1 MIGRRHFL
9 GGACAAGAAVI
20 VAACTGGAKKGGTL
34 TVGAPT
40 TGAPPASG
48 AGVPA
53 TSVAPATTRP
63 SGPATFVTHGPA
75 TSTSVALTF
84 HTAGDPAI
92 TEDILTDAARLGAKL
107 TFFVVGT
114 WAQANPG
121 TLKRIIDGGH
131 ELGNHTWSHINLPQL
146 GPEAMLSEINRCSDI
161 LTQLSGSPSK
171 WFRPSQTDVPSAAI
185 LAQAG
190 RAGYAT
196 SVGYDVDPLDFTN
209 PGAGLVLSRT
219 RVALHPGAIVSL
231 HTLYRGTATA
241 FPQIVAAIRGRN
253 FEPGTVT
260 TVLGH

>member
-9 GGACAAGAAVI
+9 GGACVAGATAI
-20 VAACTGGAKKGGTL
+20 VAACSGGAKKGRAA
-34 TVGAPT
+34 TVDTPVTPAPAPSGSGSPT
-40 TGAPPASG
+40 TTVTPPT
-48 AGVPA
+48 VR
-53 TSVAPATTRP
+53 V
-63 SGPATFVTHGPA
+63 SGPATFVAHGPPS
-75 TSTSVALTF
+75 STTVALTF

-92 TEDILTDAARLGAKL
+92 TEDILVDAARLGAKL

-121 TLKRIIDGGH
+121 TVKRITDGGH

-146 GPEAMLSEINRCSDI
+146 GPEAMLSEINRCADI
-161 LTQLSGSPSK
+161 LTQLSGSASK
-171 WFRPSQTDVPSAAI
+171 WFRPSQTDVPTAAI

-219 RVALHPGAIVSL
+219 RAALHPGAIVSL

-241 FPQIVAAIRGRN
+241 FPQIVAAVRGRN
-253 FEPGTVT
+253 FEPGTVSS
-260 TVLGH
+260 VLGH

>member
-9 GGACAAGAAVI
+9 GGACAAGAAAI
-20 VAACTGGAKKGGTL
+20 VAACSGGAKKGVAATAG
-34 TVGAPT
+34 GSAAAP
-40 TGAPPASG
+40 GSSAS
-48 AGVPA
+48 GVPA
-53 TSVAPATTRP
+53 TTVAPSTTLP
-63 SGPATFVTHGPA
+63 SGPATFVTHGA
-75 TSTSVALTF
+75 VSSTSVALTF

-114 WAQANPG
+114 WAQGNPG

-146 GPEAMLSEINRCSDI
+146 GPEAMLSEITRCSEI

-219 RVALHPGAIVSL
+219 RAALHPGAIVSL

-253 FEPGTVT
+253 FEPATVS